1 MESILLTPYDGSIL
15 GPIAKVLGWIMEVI
29 YNFMYNVFGIEN
41 VGLSIILLTIVIY
54 TLLMPFTI
62 KQQKFSKLMQKMQ
75 PEIKEIQDKYKNR
88 KDQEAQM
95 AMSQEM
101 QMIYDKYGVSPMG
114 SCWQMLIQM
123 PIWFALYRVFSNV
136 PAYIGSVKDKFAPV
150 VDEIVNYEGFAEIMQ
165 KIQKDFGIITSTKA
179 TPDFVVSDTNTI
191 ENVKNF
197 VTDII
202 YKVPSLE
209 SLVTPN
215 ADGEQYFTALESVN
229 SIADSEGGFTSFYE
243 FNHFLGLN
251 VSDTPW
257 NIITDNFAVQ
267 NYLLVFAAI
276 ALPLIYY
283 FVQKYSLSLSSAS
296 NGKKDD
302 PNDMMAQQMKMM
314 NKTMPLMMVFMCFI
328 TPVGLGIYWVS
339 SAAYRVLQQVI
350 LNKYFENIDLDVII
364 KKNEKKAAK
373 KREKMGVYEN
383 QIREAAA
390 MRTRTLTS
398 KANYDNSAAEEVETQ
413 LERANEMKTTA
424 KPGSLSAKA
433 NMVRDYNERNS
444 RK

>member
-1 MESILLTPYDGSIL
+1 MESMLLTPYDGSIL

-41 VGLSIILLTIVIY
+41 VGLSIILLTILIY

-75 PEIKEIQDKYKNR
+75 PEINEVREKYKGK
-88 KDQEAQM
+88 KDEVSVM
-95 AMSQEM
+95 AMNQET

-123 PIWFALYRVFSNV
+123 PIWFALFRVFSNV
-136 PAYIGSVKDKFAPV
+136 PAYIGTVKDKFSAV
-150 VDEIVNYEGFAEIMQ
+150 AEEIVNYEGFAEIMQ
-165 KIQKDFGIITSTKA
+165 NIQKDYGITTNVP
-179 TPDFVVSDTNTI
+179 TDFVVSETNTI
-191 ENVKNF
+191 EDIKNF
-197 VTDII
+197 VIDII

-209 SLVTPN
+209 NLVKPN

-229 SIADSEGGFTSFYE
+229 NIANSEGGFEAFYE

-251 VSDTPW
+251 VSNTPW
-257 NIITDNFAVQ
+257 NIITENFALQ

-276 ALPLIYY
+276 ALPLVYY
-283 FVQKYSLSLSSAS
+283 FVQKYSLKLSSATTE
-296 NGKKDD
+296 KKDD
-302 PNDMMAQQMKMM
+302 ANDMMAQQMKMM
-314 NKTMPLMMVFMCFI
+314 NKTMPIMMVFFSFI
-328 TPVGLGIYWVS
+328 SPVGLGIYWISS
-339 SAAYRVLQQVI
+339 SAYRIIQQI
-350 LNKYFENIDLDVII
+350 IINKYFDNINVDEII
-364 KKNEKKAAK
+364 KKNAAKAAK

-390 MRTRTLTS
+390 MRTRTLSS
-398 KANYDNSAAEEVETQ
+398 KANYDNSAAAEAETQ
-413 LERANEMKTTA
+413 LEKANEMKATA
-424 KPGSLSAKA
+424 KHGSLSAKA

>member
-1 MESILLTPYDGSIL
+1 MESMLLTPYDGSIL

-41 VGLSIILLTIVIY
+41 VGLSIILLTILIY

-75 PEIKEIQDKYKNR
+75 PEINEVREKYKG
-88 KDQEAQM
+88 KKYEVSVM
-95 AMSQEM
+95 AMNQET

-123 PIWFALYRVFSNV
+123 PIWFALFRVFSNV
-136 PAYIGSVKDKFAPV
+136 PAYIGTVKDKFSAV
-150 VDEIVNYEGFAEIMQ
+150 AEEIVNYEGFAEIMQ
-165 KIQKDFGIITSTKA
+165 NIQKDYGITTNVP
-179 TPDFVVSDTNTI
+179 TDFVVSETNTI
-191 ENVKNF
+191 EDIKNF
-197 VTDII
+197 VIDII

-209 SLVTPN
+209 NLVKPN

-229 SIADSEGGFTSFYE
+229 NIANSEGGFEAFYE

-251 VSDTPW
+251 VSNTPW
-257 NIITDNFAVQ
+257 NIITENFALQ

-276 ALPLIYY
+276 ALPLVYY
-283 FVQKYSLSLSSAS
+283 FVQKYSLKLSSATTE
-296 NGKKDD
+296 KKDD
-302 PNDMMAQQMKMM
+302 ANDMMAQQMKMM
-314 NKTMPLMMVFMCFI
+314 NKTMPIMMVFFSFI
-328 TPVGLGIYWVS
+328 SPVGLGIYWISS
-339 SAAYRVLQQVI
+339 SAYRIIQQI
-350 LNKYFENIDLDVII
+350 IINKYFDNINVDEII
-364 KKNEKKAAK
+364 KKNAAKAAK

-390 MRTRTLTS
+390 MRTRTLSS
-398 KANYDNSAAEEVETQ
+398 KANYDNSAAAEAETQ
-413 LERANEMKTTA
+413 LEKANEMKATA

>member
-1 MESILLTPYDGSIL
+1 MENMLLTPYDGAIL
-15 GPIAKVLGWIMEVI
+15 GPIAKLLGWIMNGI
-29 YNFMYNVFGIEN
+29 YTFMDSVLGIEN

-54 TLLMPFTI
+54 TVLMPFTI

-75 PEIKEIQDKYKNR
+75 PEIKAIQEKYKNR
-88 KDQEAQM
+88 KDQASQM
-95 AMSQEM
+95 AMSQET

-123 PIWFALYRVFSNV
+123 PIWFALYRVFSSV
-136 PAYIGSVKDKFAPV
+136 PAYIGSVKDKFGAV
-150 VDEIVNYEGFAEIMQ
+150 AEEIVNYEGFAEIMQ
-165 KIQKDFGIITSTKA
+165 KIQKDYNIFTNV
-179 TPDFVVSDTNTI
+179 TPDFVVTETNTI
-191 ENVKNF
+191 EDVKNF
-197 VTDII
+197 VVDII

-209 SLVTPN
+209 SLIKPN

-229 SIADSEGGFTSFYE
+229 AIVNAEGGMEAFNQY
-243 FNHFLGLN
+243 NHFLGMN
-251 VSDTPW
+251 ISDTPW
-257 NIITDNFAVQ
+257 NIIMENFAAQ

-276 ALPLIYY
+276 ALPLFYY
-283 FVQKYSLSLSSAS
+283 FVQKYSLKLSSTT
-296 NGKKDD
+296 NEKKDD

-339 SAAYRVLQQVI
+339 SAAYRILQQVI
-350 LNKYFENIDLDVII
+350 LNKYFENIDLEQII
-364 KKNEKKAAK
+364 EKNKEKAAK

-390 MRTRTLTS
+390 MKTRTLAS
-398 KANYDNSAAEEVETQ
+398 KASYDNSAAADVESQ
-413 LERANEMKTTA
+413 LDRANELKTTA
-424 KPGSLSAKA
+424 KAGSLSAKA
-433 NMVRDYNERNS
+433 NMVRDYNERNT